1 MLKMSLGGV
10 AVLSVV
16 AAGAALAQPAA
27 PPAARAPAAAEA
39 PIDHADWSKD
49 ENWLCKPGRQDAC
62 AVDMDATIVKA
73 DGSTAI
79 ERFKAD
85 PKAPIDCFY
94 VYPTVSTE
102 PFTTS
107 DLRVTV
113 DERMVVLAQAA
124 RLQAH
129 CKLYAPMY
137 RQTTL
142 GALRANASG
151 GSIPMPPAR
160 GSRGQGPVDV
170 ADAWNYYLQHD
181 NHGRGVILLGHSQGA
196 GVITRLAAAEIDGKP
211 AQDRLVSLWVIG
223 GVVNV
228 APGKDVGGTFKS
240 IPACRKPSQTG
251 CVVTYGSFQDT
262 LPPPATGG
270 VGAGRIT
277 ATAEGLCVNPAA
289 LAGGKGTPKS
299 YWDVPQVLN
308 SAVRSAPQWSPKAVV
323 WTPFASTP
331 GLITT
336 QCVKKNG
343 RTYLEVHVND
353 TPGDVRSKKIPGN
366 VVRATG
372 DDANW
377 GLHNVDMNHSM
388 GSFVDLADAQ
398 GKAWVAA
405 HKK

>member
-1 MLKMSLGGV
+1 MLKSPLAAASL
-10 AVLSVV
+10 AVLMQA

-27 PPAARAPAAAEA
+27 PTAAPPAAAPVE
-39 PIDHADWSKD
+39 HADWSKG

-62 AVDMDATIVKA
+62 AVDMDATVIKA
-73 DGSTAI
+73 DGSATV
-79 ERFKAD
+79 ERFKSD
-85 PKAPIDCFY
+85 PNAPIDCFY
-94 VYPTVSTE
+94 VYPTVSTQ

-107 DLRVTV
+107 DLRVTA

-124 RLQAH
+124 RLSAH

-142 GALRANASG
+142 NALRANAG
-151 GSIPMPPAR
+151 TGTMPPAR
-160 GSRGQGPVDV
+160 GARGQGPVDV
-170 ADAWNYYLQHD
+170 ADAWNYYLEHD

-196 GVITRLAAAEIDGKP
+196 GVIARLAATEIDGKP
-211 AQDRLVSLWVIG
+211 AQSKLVSLWVIG

-228 APGKDVGGTFKS
+228 AAGKDVGGSFKS
-240 IPACRKPSQTG
+240 IPACRKASQTG

-270 VGAGRIT
+270 VGAGRVT
-277 ATAEGLCVNPAA
+277 GDTEGLCVNPAA
-289 LAGGKGTPKS
+289 LAGGKGTPRS

-308 SAVRSAPQWSPKAVV
+308 SSVRSAPQWSPKVV
-323 WTPFASTP
+323 AWTPFASTP
-331 GLITT
+331 GLISTE
-336 QCVKKNG
+336 CVKKNG

-353 TPGDVRSKKIPGN
+353 VRGDVRSKAIPGN

-388 GSFVDLADAQ
+388 GSFVDLADAE
-398 GKAWVAA
+398 GRAWVAA
-405 HKK
+405 HGRK

>member
-1 MLKMSLGGV
+1 LIGG
-10 AVLSVV
+10 L
-16 AAGAALAQPAA
+16 ALAQPPAGA
-27 PPAARAPAAAEA
+27 PGRAGAPAAAEA

-62 AVDMDATIVKA
+62 AVDMDASVVRA
-73 DGSTAI
+73 NGSVAI

-85 PKAPIDCFY
+85 PNAPIDCFY
-94 VYPTVSTE
+94 VYPTVSTQ

-124 RLQAH
+124 RLSAH
-129 CKLYAPMY
+129 CKVYAPMY

-142 GALRANASG
+142 NALRANAG
-151 GSIPMPPAR
+151 TGPAPPAR

-170 ADAWNYYLQHD
+170 LDAWNYYLQHD

-196 GVITRLAAAEIDGKP
+196 GVIARLAANEIDGKP
-211 AQDRLVSLWVIG
+211 VQKQLVSIWVIG
-223 GVVNV
+223 GAVTV

-240 IPACRKPSQTG
+240 IPACRKANQFG
-251 CVVTYGSFQDT
+251 CVISYGSFQDT

-277 ATAEGLCVNPAA
+277 DQSEGLCVNPAA
-289 LAGGKGTPKS
+289 LAGGKGTPHS

-308 SAVRSAPQWSPKAVV
+308 ASVRSAPQWSPKAILY
-323 WTPFASTP
+323 TPFASTP
-331 GLITT
+331 GLISTE
-336 QCVKKNG
+336 CVKKNG
-343 RTYLEVHVND
+343 RTYLEVHVTDN
-353 TPGDVRSKKIPGN
+353 PGDIRSKKIPGN

-388 GSFVDLADAQ
+388 GDFVDLAASQ

-405 HKK
+405 NGKR